1 MAKYFRKNITLL
13 PTPEGSMAYAFLD
26 KLGHYQGRFL
36 TQLINQYLSSNEID
50 TAEKLQN
57 LSREDA
63 QIMILSDSYNLNNK
77 PVNNISSQVSANDFI
92 TMLGNIM
99 MAGQNMNTMQNGV
112 APISSSPIEQ
122 LTETRVDSPRNYQN
136 RDEGDND
143 IDNTVDDIDDGV
155 NDDEDTESMDDID
168 LSMIEAFR
176 Q

>member
-77 PVNNISSQVSANDFI
+77 PVNNISSQVSAN
-92 TMLGNIM
+92 IM